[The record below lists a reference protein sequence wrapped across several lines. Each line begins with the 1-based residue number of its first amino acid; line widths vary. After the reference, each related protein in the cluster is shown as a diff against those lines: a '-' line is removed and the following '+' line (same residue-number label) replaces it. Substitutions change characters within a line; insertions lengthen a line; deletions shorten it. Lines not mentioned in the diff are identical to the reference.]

1 MQKRKNLRMFR
12 LEKELSQQEMADILN
27 VNRST
32 YGMVEQG
39 RRRGS
44 DELWATLK
52 TTFNVPDA
60 DMWKLMQRGD

>member
-60 DMWKLMQRGD
+60 DMWKLMQKGD